1 MAEESDLSRTEP
13 ASPRRL
19 QQARSEGDIP
29 RSAELTAWVVLVS
42 ALAGL
47 SWLAPQIFAAL
58 TLNLQTALQSAA
70 QTFPAQPFVSL
81 LSIGA
86 KLLPVLA
93 LIFFAL
99 LISPMLLSGWVFAP
113 GVLNFNAQRLNPLL
127 AFKRLF
133 SLDGLFA
140 ISKTLLKFALVIG
153 VCWLTLSDEWTRL
166 WALPAA
172 SSAESFR
179 AAASLLLH
187 GLLAVVGALAVIA
200 IADSGW
206 QWWRYRAR
214 HAMTWQE
221 VLAEA
226 RESESNPEMRGRMLG
241 RQQAAAA
248 QSSAAPLPDPDETTS
263 KAGPLPSPLPL
274 AGEGA
279 NVMPKAIQ

>member
-19 QQARSEGDIP
+19 QQARSEGDVP
-29 RSAELTAWVVLVS
+29 RSAELTAWAVLLS

-47 SWLAPQIFAAL
+47 SWLAPQMFATL

-70 QTFPAQPFVSL
+70 QPVPAQPFASL
-81 LSIGA
+81 FSIGA
-86 KLLPVLA
+86 MLLPVLA
-93 LIFFAL
+93 LIFIGL
-99 LISPMLLSGWVFAP
+99 LIAPMLLSGWVFAP

-133 SLDGLFA
+133 SLDGVFV

-153 VCWLTLSDEWTRL
+153 VCWLTLSGEWTRL
-166 WALPAA
+166 WALPMGSA
-172 SSAESFR
+172 AESFQ
-179 AAASLLLH
+179 AAASLLGH
-187 GLLAVVGALAVIA
+187 GLLAVAGALAVIA
-200 IADSGW
+200 LVDTGW

-221 VLAEA
+221 VLAETK
-226 RESESNPEMRGRMLG
+226 ESEGSPEMRGRMLG

-248 QSSAAPLPDPDETTS
+248 QSAQQSTRWIDEVI
-263 KAGPLPSPLPL
+263 
-274 AGEGA
+274 E
-279 NVMPKAIQ
+279 

>member
-1 MAEESDLSRTEP
+1 MKLEAEMAEESDLSRTEP

-19 QQARSEGDIP
+19 QQARNQGDVP

-47 SWLAPQIFAAL
+47 AGLAPQIFAAL

-70 QTFPAQPFVSL
+70 QAFPAQPFAPL

-99 LISPMLLSGWVFAP
+99 LIAPMLLSGWVFAP

-127 AFKRLF
+127 VFKRLF
-133 SLDGLFA
+133 SLDGFFA

-153 VCWLTLSDEWTRL
+153 VFWLTLSDEWTRL
-166 WALPAA
+166 WALPVA

-179 AAASLLLH
+179 AAVSMLLR

-226 RESESNPEMRGRMLG
+226 RESEGNPEMRGRMLG

-248 QSSAAPLPDPDETTS
+248 QSAQQSPRLIDEVI
-263 KAGPLPSPLPL
+263 
-274 AGEGA
+274 E
-279 NVMPKAIQ
+279 

>member
-19 QQARSEGDIP
+19 QQARSEGDVP
-29 RSAELTAWVVLVS
+29 RSAELTAWVVLLS

-47 SWLAPQIFAAL
+47 AWWAPQIFAAL

-70 QTFPAQPFVSL
+70 QPFPAQPFAAPLWSIASL
-81 LSIGA
+81 
-86 KLLPVLA
+86 LLPVLI
-93 LIFFAL
+93 LIFVAL
-99 LISPMLLSGWVFAP
+99 LIAPMLLSGWVFAP
-113 GVLNFNAQRLNPLL
+113 GALNFNAQRLHPLL

-140 ISKTLLKFALVIG
+140 IGKTLLKFALVIG
-153 VCWLTLSDEWTRL
+153 AGWLTLSGEWTRL
-166 WALPAA
+166 WALPFAP
-172 SSAESFR
+172 STESFST
-179 AAASLLLH
+179 AASLLLQ
-187 GLLAVVGALAVIA
+187 GLLAVVGVLAVIA
-200 IADSGW
+200 LADSGW

-226 RESESNPEMRGRMLG
+226 QESEGSPEMRGRMLG

-248 QSSAAPLPDPDETTS
+248 QSAQQSPRLIDEVI
-263 KAGPLPSPLPL
+263 G
-274 AGEGA
+274 
-279 NVMPKAIQ
+279 